1 MFHQVVRDKLAKSC
15 ILMGLAL
22 VVLFI
27 LPSLVNAEASSLQ
40 VNETVKDF
48 RISFAAIN
56 DTNMVAKFWS
66 NGSSFFGSSFNAPAN
81 ELANGVA
88 VMAGNDTDPYKR
100 WGMVGVFVLK
110 NPENTS
116 NIEKNATEN
125 NSNKYIR
132 VFDRMVDGHK
142 GLLLEEGNESYDP
155 LMTYTAMYWLDE
167 VNGKATKFVYV
178 VSQWP
183 DKESERLLNTIHVE
197 EIKQILD

>member
-1 MFHQVVRDKLAKSC
+1 MRDKLAKFC
-15 ILMGLAL
+15 IWIGIAL

-27 LPSLVNAEASSLQ
+27 LPSLVNADASSLQ

-66 NGSSFFGSSFNAPAN
+66 NGSAFFGSSFKAPAN

-110 NPENTS
+110 
-116 NIEKNATEN
+116 
-125 NSNKYIR
+125 KYIR
-132 VFDRMVDGHK
+132 VFDRMIDGHK
-142 GLLLEEGNESYDP
+142 GLLLKAGNESYDP
-155 LMTYTAMYWLDE
+155 LMTYMAMYWLDE

-183 DKESERLLNTIHVE
+183 DKETERLLNTIHVE

>member
-1 MFHQVVRDKLAKSC
+1 MFHQVVRDKLAKSY
-15 ILMGLAL
+15 IWIGLAL

-27 LPSLVNAEASSLQ
+27 LPSLVNAEASALQ
-40 VNETVKDF
+40 VNETVKNF
-48 RISFAAIN
+48 RISFDAIN
-56 DTNMVAKFWS
+56 DTNMIAKFWS
-66 NGSSFFGSSFNAPAN
+66 NGSAFFGSSFKAPAN

-88 VMAGNDTDPYKR
+88 VLAGNDTDPYKR
-100 WGMVGVFVLK
+100 WGMCGVFVLK

-116 NIEKNATEN
+116 NVEKNATKN

-132 VFDRMVDGHK
+132 VFDRTIDGHK
-142 GLLLEEGNESYDP
+142 GLLLEAGNESYDP
-155 LMTYTAMYWLDE
+155 LMTYMAMYWLDE

-183 DKESERLLNTIHVE
+183 DKETERLLNTIHVE

>member
-1 MFHQVVRDKLAKSC
+1 M
-15 ILMGLAL
+15 L

-27 LPSLVNAEASSLQ
+27 LPSLVIAEASALQ
-40 VNETVKDF
+40 VNETVKNF
-48 RISFAAIN
+48 QISFDAVN

-66 NGSSFFGSSFNAPAN
+66 NGSAFFGSSFKAPAN

-88 VMAGNDTDPYKR
+88 VLAGNDTDAYKR
-100 WGMVGVFVLK
+100 WGMCGVFVLK

-116 NIEKNATEN
+116 NVEKNVTKN

-132 VFDRMVDGHK
+132 VFDRMIDGHK
-142 GLLLEEGNESYDP
+142 GLLLEAGNESYDP
-155 LMTYTAMYWLDE
+155 LMTYMAMYWLDE
-167 VNGKATKFVYV
+167 VNGNATEFVYV

-183 DKESERLLNTIHVE
+183 DKETERLLNTIHVE